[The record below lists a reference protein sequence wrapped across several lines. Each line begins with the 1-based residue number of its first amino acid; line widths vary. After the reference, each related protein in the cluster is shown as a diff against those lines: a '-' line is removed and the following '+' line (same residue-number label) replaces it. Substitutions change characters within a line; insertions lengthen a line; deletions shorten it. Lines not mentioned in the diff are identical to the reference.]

1 MRKKMGKEK
10 YTREMVNG
18 WLDDWMKE
26 ARENDLIL
34 YIKALLSD
42 VEITYK
48 YFKFMIHER
57 FGDDDEIQRKYQKIK
72 EIIGSRVV
80 NFALAGKVNAAFAKF
95 YLINIF
101 KDEFKSQSH
110 LDITTNGK
118 TVRVNEDKVDRDLEK
133 ILKAQNKDSD

>member
-1 MRKKMGKEK
+1 MGKEK